1 MAFILDFPLPVRVLI
16 VLTLGLLAARLINW
30 AIYTW
35 AYFPRQLGPW
45 SAPLATSKTKS
56 KTKKSAV
63 KNLAASRSWWDHLPI
78 WGWYRLRHEQVVHGR
93 WYWVRP
99 LLIELCYPLILA
111 WYYRFHISGG
121 SLPPGTARFLAPLA
135 SQLHWQFLGHWVLLS
150 LMIIAT
156 FIDFDEQTIPDLVTI
171 PGTVIG
177 LLGAGLAPVWLPL
190 TPEFGAGAM
199 TGIAELKASWPDG
212 WALWMNSWWGL
223 GLALAILL
231 AWGFAL
237 LDRRLITRRGMA
249 KAWVYFWAR
258 ALRNRAL
265 VATVTATT
273 ISLMAFVVLVFW
285 TQNGRWPYLL
295 SSLIGM
301 AVAGGMTWGV
311 RLSASYGFGAEALG
325 FGDVT
330 LMAMIGAYVGWQPSL
345 IIFFLAPML
354 ALLFVIARW
363 VVTRDTATPYG
374 PYLCAAAAVLLV
386 GWDSLWTRRS
396 APLFELGAGFIMG
409 GLATCVVLIGVMLW
423 IWQTIKRAVLG
434 AG

>member
-1 MAFILDFPLPVRVLI
+1 M
-16 VLTLGLLAARLINW
+16 
-30 AIYTW
+30 
-35 AYFPRQLGPW
+35 
-45 SAPLATSKTKS
+45 S
-56 KTKKSAV
+56 
-63 KNLAASRSWWDHLPI
+63 
-78 WGWYRLRHEQVVHGR
+78 
-93 WYWVRP
+93 
-99 LLIELCYPLILA
+99 
-111 WYYRFHISGG
+111 
-121 SLPPGTARFLAPLA
+121 
-135 SQLHWQFLGHWVLLS
+135 
-150 LMIIAT
+150 
-156 FIDFDEQTIPDLVTI
+156 
-171 PGTVIG
+171 
-177 LLGAGLAPVWLPL
+177 
-190 TPEFGAGAM
+190 
-199 TGIAELKASWPDG
+199 
-212 WALWMNSWWGL
+212 
-223 GLALAILL
+223 
-231 AWGFAL
+231 
-237 LDRRLITRRGMA
+237 

-258 ALRNRAL
+258 ALRNRTL

-273 ISLMAFVVLVFW
+273 LSLMAFVVLVFW
-285 TQNGRWPYLL
+285 IQNGRWPYLL

-354 ALLFVIARW
+354 ALLFVVARW

-386 GWDSLWTRRS
+386 GWDSLWTRRA

-409 GLATCVVLIGVMLW
+409 GLVTCVVLIGVMLW